1 MKRIIN
7 NWYWTIEMGFIK
19 AKLRLLIY
27 FESRI
32 ITPDFENHILFI
44 IMDYMKQYIWTKKR
58 RNKNLTE
65 ILK

>member
-7 NWYWTIEMGFIK
+7 IWYWTIEMGFIK
-19 AKLRLLIY
+19 AKVRLLIY

-32 ITPDFENHILFI
+32 ITEFENHILDI
-44 IMDYMKQYIWTKKR
+44 IMDHMKQYIWTKKR